1 MLNEKQLHAIRC
13 AYLDMVGALEC
24 VEQGDPQGHDWKAHA
39 LSIADLE
46 EFFSEELADLI
57 PEE

>member
-1 MLNEKQLHAIRC
+1 MLNEKQIHAIRC
-13 AYLDMVGALEC
+13 AYLDMVGAIEC
-24 VEQGDPQGHDWKAHA
+24 VAQGDPQGHDWKAHA